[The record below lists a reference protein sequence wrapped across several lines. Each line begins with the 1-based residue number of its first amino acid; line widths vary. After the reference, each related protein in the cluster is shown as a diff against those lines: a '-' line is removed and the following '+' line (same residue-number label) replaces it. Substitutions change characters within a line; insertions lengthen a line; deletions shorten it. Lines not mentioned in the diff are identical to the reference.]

1 MKRMIAC
8 CIALCFILI
17 CFSAEQA
24 QSRIADSVIRLH
36 IIANSD
42 SKEDQTLKLS
52 VRDFVLA
59 RYGEELKAVSR
70 KDALE
75 KIYDLLPQILREV
88 SDFCGQKVS
97 VSVGESAFPTKQY
110 GSFSLPKGNY
120 LALKIILGEGK
131 GKNWWC
137 VMYPPLCFEGAAK
150 VTNREKLK
158 EILTKNEYNLIC
170 AKKGTVFYKFKAV
183 ELWESLKTK

>member
-8 CIALCFILI
+8 GAALCFILI

-42 SKEDQTLKLS
+42 SEEDQTLKLS

-158 EILTKNEYNLIC
+158 EILTKDEYNLIC

>member
-8 CIALCFILI
+8 GVALCFILI

-24 QSRIADSVIRLH
+24 QSKIADSVIRLH

-42 SKEDQTLKLS
+42 SKEDQSLKLS

-59 RYGEELKAVSR
+59 RYGEELKATSR

-75 KIYDLLPQILREV
+75 KIYALLPQILREV
-88 SDFCGQKVS
+88 SDFSGQSVS

-110 GSFSLPKGNY
+110 GAFSLPKGNY

-158 EILTKNEYNLIC
+158 EVLTKDEYDLIC
-170 AKKGTVFYKFKAV
+170 AKKGTIFYKFKAV

>member
-8 CIALCFILI
+8 GVAFCFILI

-150 VTNREKLK
+150 VTNRENLK
-158 EILTKNEYNLIC
+158 EILTKDEYNLIC

>member
-8 CIALCFILI
+8 GAALCFILI

-137 VMYPPLCFEGAAK
+137 VMYPPLCFEDAAK

-158 EILTKNEYNLIC
+158 EILTKDEYNMIC